1 MTREVATGMPE
12 AASGR
17 ILAPL
22 WEELGEKGMAYVLQL
37 CATQRSMYEFN
48 AQPLGF
54 RWGALLK
61 SR

>member
-37 CATQRSMYEFN
+37 CANPEVYV
-48 AQPLGF
+48 
-54 RWGALLK
+54 
-61 SR
+61 